1 MKQFIV
7 VCIACILFT
16 SCEKDN
22 DNEEIVTLKVNH
34 YQKTAIGQARTLV
47 LLVQKDEHIGSNEW
61 TYFYEAIEG
70 FEYELGFVYE
80 LKTIRREISNP
91 PADGASV
98 SYELLEI
105 ISKTPTEDETP
116 FQLILK
122 SSAMFNP
129 PSFVF
134 GDFQSG
140 YTILDEIGIDCNSLC
155 NELESALHNENEV
168 TGVFTHINPNLI
180 KLEQI
185 SIDN

>member
-1 MKQFIV
+1 MKQFILI
-7 VCIACILFT
+7 CIASVLFT

-34 YQKTAIGQARTLV
+34 YQKTAIGSERTLA
-47 LLVQKDEHIGSNEW
+47 LLIQKGEHIGSNEW
-61 TYFYEAIEG
+61 TYLYEGIEYFDYEFG
-70 FEYELGFVYE
+70 FEYELNVI
-80 LKTIRREISNP
+80 KREISNP
-91 PADGASV
+91 PMDGASI

-122 SSAMFNP
+122 SSTMYNP

-134 GDFQSG
+134 GDVQSG
-140 YTILDEIGIDCNSLC
+140 YTILDEIDIDCNSLC
-155 NELESALHNENEV
+155 NDLENALNNENEV
-168 TGVFTHINPNLI
+168 TGAFTHVNSNLI

-185 SIDN
+185 SVGN